1 MNFQKLQVYIP
12 TWIFGAKFSNKF
24 FSSNGTNSQYFFL
37 NFVIKIKWWCWLGCS
52 PSSILWIISF
62 ACLPFVNGCSTRLSG
77 PMSVKQVPGL
87 DQSNAIDEGR
97 KVGTLRDGPSPCGI
111 YSSLAKPAPPRF
123 FAVEK
128 EGPSPTLCHMTKN
141 DFLTCFSDF
150 VLINHTVLK
159 LWKSL
164 IYLAPQFYLTKKK
177 L

>member
-1 MNFQKLQVYIP
+1 MFD
-12 TWIFGAKFSNKF
+12 
-24 FSSNGTNSQYFFL
+24 SS
-37 NFVIKIKWWCWLGCS
+37 
-52 PSSILWIISF
+52 
-62 ACLPFVNGCSTRLSG
+62 SG
-77 PMSVKQVPGL
+77 PMSVIQVPGL

-159 LWKSL
+159 L
-164 IYLAPQFYLTKKK
+164 
-177 L
+177 